1 MSKGPRSA
9 AARRD
14 WGSDETGC
22 SVLHLD
28 MDAFF
33 ASCELVR
40 RPELRGKPVIVGGQ
54 ERGVVL
60 AATYEARA
68 FGVRSAMPM
77 TRARLLCPQAT
88 IVPPDHTLYREVS
101 RSVMALLHE
110 VTPLVEQI
118 SVDEAFLDVSG
129 ARRRLGS
136 PTAIGAELR
145 RRIQAE
151 HGVTASVGVARNKF
165 VAKLASTHAKPDG
178 MMLVPAAA
186 TVDFLH
192 TLPVGALWGVGEK
205 TEKSLAAWGIT
216 TVAELAHTD
225 LPSLQAAVGRVG
237 GAHLH
242 DLAWGRD
249 PRPVVPEQREH
260 SIGAETTFDTDQH
273 DTEAVSRRV
282 LELSDRVAARLRHQ
296 GVLARTVSVK
306 VRSSD
311 FATFSRSRTLDGP
324 TDVAR
329 EIYLVARD
337 LVANVDLNGLP
348 VRLVGVRGENL
359 VQRDGS
365 VQQLT
370 LEEAVDPR
378 SGAQREAELALDAV
392 RQKFGRTAID
402 LGVHHKNGTH
412 RY

>member
-1 MSKGPRSA
+1 MAARSARLERLRDRRRRSTAGNARRRQGRSTFVSKGPRSA

-151 HGVTASVGVARNKF
+151 HGVT
-165 VAKLASTHAKPDG
+165 
-178 MMLVPAAA
+178 
-186 TVDFLH
+186 
-192 TLPVGALWGVGEK
+192 
-205 TEKSLAAWGIT
+205 
-216 TVAELAHTD
+216 
-225 LPSLQAAVGRVG
+225 
-237 GAHLH
+237 
-242 DLAWGRD
+242 
-249 PRPVVPEQREH
+249 
-260 SIGAETTFDTDQH
+260 
-273 DTEAVSRRV
+273 
-282 LELSDRVAARLRHQ
+282 
-296 GVLARTVSVK
+296 
-306 VRSSD
+306 
-311 FATFSRSRTLDGP
+311 
-324 TDVAR
+324 
-329 EIYLVARD
+329 
-337 LVANVDLNGLP
+337 
-348 VRLVGVRGENL
+348 
-359 VQRDGS
+359 
-365 VQQLT
+365 
-370 LEEAVDPR
+370 
-378 SGAQREAELALDAV
+378 
-392 RQKFGRTAID
+392 
-402 LGVHHKNGTH
+402 
-412 RY
+412 

>member
-14 WGSDETGC
+14 WGSDESGC

-33 ASCELVR
+33 ASCELAR
-40 RPELRGKPVIVGGQ
+40 RPELRGLPVIVGGQ

-88 IVPPDHTLYREVS
+88 VVRPDHTLYRDVS
-101 RSVMALLHE
+101 RSVMELLHE

-129 ARRRLGS
+129 ARRRLGP

-145 RRIQAE
+145 RRIEAE
-151 HGVTASVGVARNKF
+151 HGVTASVGIARNKF

-192 TLPVGALWGVGEK
+192 TLPVGALWGWERRPRRP
-205 TEKSLAAWGIT
+205 W
-216 TVAELAHTD
+216 
-225 LPSLQAAVGRVG
+225 RR
-237 GAHLH
+237 GAS
-242 DLAWGRD
+242 
-249 PRPVVPEQREH
+249 PR
-260 SIGAETTFDTDQH
+260 
-273 DTEAVSRRV
+273 
-282 LELSDRVAARLRHQ
+282 
-296 GVLARTVSVK
+296 
-306 VRSSD
+306 
-311 FATFSRSRTLDGP
+311 SRSWRTRICRACRPPSGASPAP
-324 TDVAR
+324 TCTTWRGAGTRAPWFPSSASTASAR
-329 EIYLVARD
+329 R
-337 LVANVDLNGLP
+337 
-348 VRLVGVRGENL
+348 
-359 VQRDGS
+359 
-365 VQQLT
+365 
-370 LEEAVDPR
+370 PR
-378 SGAQREAELALDAV
+378 STST
-392 RQKFGRTAID
+392 RT
-402 LGVHHKNGTH
+402 TPW
-412 RY
+412 R